1 MILIRSTLAILPI
14 YFMSLFPIPRSV
26 KMRIE
31 RIQRNFLWGGGVL
44 ERRPQLVKWEVVCR
58 DKESGGLGIKYS

>member
-1 MILIRSTLAILPI
+1 MILIRSTLASLPI

-26 KMRIE
+26 RMRIE

-44 ERRPQLVKWEVVCR
+44 ERRPHLVNWEVVC
-58 DKESGGLGIKYS
+58 